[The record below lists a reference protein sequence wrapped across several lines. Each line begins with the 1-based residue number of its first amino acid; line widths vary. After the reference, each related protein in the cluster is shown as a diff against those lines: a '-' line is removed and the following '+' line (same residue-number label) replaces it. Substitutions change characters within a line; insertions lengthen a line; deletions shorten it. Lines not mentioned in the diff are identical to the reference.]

1 MEYDGIRIDQPYL
14 KELSKQLEQYLA
26 IEQAYAQVGRNSI

>member
-1 MEYDGIRIDQPYL
+1 MTDIRIDQYL

-26 IEQAYAQVGRNSI
+26 AIEQLTHKLGRNSI